1 MRQGRFLAP
10 GAREGLRAGIY
21 HCVSRVVDR
30 GFVLE
35 KREKEHFVRLMRL
48 YERFCGVRVLAFCVM
63 SNHFHILLEVPQ
75 RPEEGLSE
83 RAFFARLSL
92 LYSELH
98 VAEVRQQ
105 IQERK
110 KARDWDGV
118 EEVMGRYLYRMWD
131 LSQFMKTLKQRFTQ
145 WFNKRHG
152 RRGTLWE
159 ERFKSVIVEDGYAAR
174 VIAAYIDL
182 NPVRAGMVKAP
193 EKYRWSGY
201 AEALAGKPEARVG
214 IERVM
219 SQFEEW
225 AGGRRERKRWREVVS
240 DYRVILFSDGEE
252 DSRGQ
257 DRRQRVEV
265 ARRDPAREGVAQV
278 RTSEGSLS
286 SARLLRY
293 KVKHFVDGAV
303 IGSEAFVD
311 EIFLAGRSRFGD
323 RRTSGA
329 RKMRGCETSLRSL
342 RDLRSR
348 SG

>member
-1 MRQGRFLAP
+1 
-10 GAREGLRAGIY
+10 
-21 HCVSRVVDR
+21 VDR

-342 RDLRSR
+342 RDLRSG